1 MTLRR
6 PGKGGHLE
14 VVEVQ
19 RVIPSVSGDGACIGD
34 GSGGLTTVPAG
45 PTIEAPAPFVLRA
58 TPTHAQGEPRADVR

>member
-6 PGKGGHLE
+6 PGKGGYLE

-19 RVIPSVSGDGACIGD
+19 RVIPSGSGDGACIGD
-34 GSGGLTTVPAG
+34 GSGGPTKGPAG
-45 PTIEAPAPFVLRA
+45 PTIAAPAPSVVPA